1 MAIFPYLS
9 CINLIKPLILLILW
23 HNYIICQISGSNTLR
38 TKYHHIAQ
46 YHQCNIKGT
55 ITSVPILKVLHM
67 NNNISAIY
75 KKAYNIIAYN
85 KVLVLQ
91 RTIQY
96 CTITSVQTKK
106 KKKKKKKEPNCTI
119 TSVLLLIL

>member
-1 MAIFPYLS
+1 MDSQHLES
-9 CINLIKPLILLILW
+9 KW

-67 NNNISAIY
+67 HNNISAIY
-75 KKAYNIIAYN
+75 KRHTTS
-85 KVLVLQ
+85 LP
-91 RTIQY
+91 
-96 CTITSVQTKK
+96 ITRF
-106 KKKKKKKEPNCTI
+106 
-119 TSVLLLIL
+119 